1 MTLMTMPAV
10 QAPDELTTIEL
21 VTGMPGFPS
30 LRVFAL
36 EGLDDAGLL
45 FRFQSLE
52 DPGVRMFVAPPAP
65 FFPGYEPEIDDESAQ
80 RLGLTAAEDVVLLV
94 VLTIGDNAADATA
107 NLFAPIVIN
116 RHTRAAEQVI
126 LTGSEYSVRA
136 ALRAG

>member
-10 QAPDELTTIEL
+10 EAPDELTIIEL

-30 LRVFAL
+30 LRTFAL
-36 EGLDDAGLL
+36 ESLDEAGLL

-52 DPGVRMFVAPPAP
+52 DAGVRLFVAPPEP
-65 FFPGYEPEIDDESAQ
+65 FFPGYEPEIDDESAE
-80 RLGLTAAEDVVLLV
+80 RLGLTTAADALVFV

-107 NLFAPIVIN
+107 NLFAPLVIN
-116 RHTRAAEQVI
+116 RSTRVAAQVI
-126 LTGSEYSVRA
+126 LTGSEHPIRA